1 MYGLENIS
9 SIMRLVSADVPDQLM
24 IKVLPSVARDLGLK
38 EGQIIQG
45 TISEKGNS
53 IKFSNN
59 TSEISY
65 SLNLTNLKGQKFNFN
80 VDNNNNEFIL
90 KSSIKNH
97 VSGINEGVNDETKL
111 VSDYSRWARL
121 FQQNPILQ
129 QVALLASGGN

>member
-9 SIMRLVSADVPDQLM
+9 SIMRIISADVPDQLM

-59 TSEISY
+59 SSEISY

-80 VDNNNNEFIL
+80 VDNNSNEFIL

-97 VSGINEGVNDETKL
+97 VGINEGINDETKL

-129 QVALLASGGN
+129 QVALLA